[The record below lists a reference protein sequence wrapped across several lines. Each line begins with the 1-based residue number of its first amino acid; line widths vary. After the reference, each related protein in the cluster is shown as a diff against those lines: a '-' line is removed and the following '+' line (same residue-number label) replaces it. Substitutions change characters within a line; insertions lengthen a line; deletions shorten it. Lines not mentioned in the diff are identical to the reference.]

1 MKYLKFEIKN
11 FKWIKWPLVI
21 DLTSLTNIFPLVWL
35 NESGKTSILEA
46 INFFATWIF
55 KDSAY
60 KLIHK
65 EYSAWFTWEIS
76 VTATVE
82 LDDSDLNKINI
93 YAKDQNIFLD
103 PINKKIQIKRY
114 CSFKDSVIRDRGRT
128 RNISLTGKIWKGK
141 KSIHLSEK
149 DKDNS
154 NKILNYMGSLLPDIL
169 YHPNFLYNFPEKIYL
184 DKVDFDD
191 DNYDQQQEVYRQIL
205 QDILTYCDQS
215 YSIETHLLSRLEDGS
230 IQMMTAAES
239 TLLRI
244 SNVLNQQ
251 ILGRWKNI
259 FSLDNQ
265 NRKIVAK
272 YDSETSWDKKRFFV
286 SFQVEQ
292 ADGIYLISERS
303 LWFRWFFS
311 FLLFTE
317 FRKVRSDRSEELLFL
332 LDEPAS
338 NLHQNCQKQLLD
350 LFREISQ
357 NTKIVYSTHSHHLI
371 DPRDLL
377 STYIVRNTAMSY
389 EGIGT
394 QSWNT
399 NIEALLYKNF
409 VASHRDQS
417 SHYQPI
423 LDALDHSDSYLEQ
436 TDRMVYLEG
445 KNDYYTFKYM
455 AYYLNKNSYSIPFYP
470 WASVD
475 KYDSILRFNMAMN
488 RSYMCLFDA
497 DHAWEKAKKKYIEA
511 LWSEVSDKIFT
522 LKDIEPEL
530 FSWFVTEDLFS
541 EENKISITQLLFPG
555 ECKFDKSKF
564 NAGIQHLYITRN
576 NSIALSKETMENFLK
591 VFNFIEGHLRELQN

>member
-103 PINKKIQIKRY
+103 TINKKIQIKRY
-114 CSFKDSVIRDRGRT
+114 CSFKDSVIGDRGRT
-128 RNISLTGKIWKGK
+128 RNIPLTGKIWKGK

-149 DKDNS
+149 DKDKS

-272 YDSETSWDKKRFFV
+272 YDLETSWDKKRFFV

-317 FRKVRSDRSEELLFL
+317 FRKVRSDSSEELLFL

-338 NLHQNCQKQLLD
+338 NLHQNCQKQLLA

-423 LDALDHSDSYLEQ
+423 LDALDHSESYLEQ

-555 ECKFDKSKF
+555 ESKFDKSKF

-576 NSIALSKETMENFLK
+576 NSIVLSKETMENFLK
-591 VFNFIEGHLRELQN
+591 VFNFIEGKLRELQN

>member
-215 YSIETHLLSRLEDGS
+215 YSIETHLLSRLQDGS
-230 IQMMTAAES
+230 VQMMTAAES

-455 AYYLNKNSYSIPFYP
+455 AYYLNKNSYSISFYP

-530 FSWFVTEDLFS
+530 FSWFVTEYLFS